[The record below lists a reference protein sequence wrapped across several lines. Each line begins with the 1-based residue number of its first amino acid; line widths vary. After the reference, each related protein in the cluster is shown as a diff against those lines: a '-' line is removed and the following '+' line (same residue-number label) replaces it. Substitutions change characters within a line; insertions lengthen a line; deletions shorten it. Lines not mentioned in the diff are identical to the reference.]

1 MLRWVNA
8 RCAGLMRRGEVA
20 VVVGQRASVERGAG
34 DVGIRDD
41 TKRFVSQ
48 ETCAALASRQ
58 YMLHGDARSRSGIG
72 CGKSTTTITGAWM
85 RSMSAASASAAKKNK
100 RQKQRGGSH
109 TDDDDHLDIDAAS
122 GSGSGDD
129 GFGTTESL
137 EAILP
142 RLESKVEDAIDA
154 MDERLRQLR
163 TGIAHPSLLSH
174 IVVECYGTTMS
185 IQDVAAVSVSDKR
198 VLSVNVFDAS
208 VVKVRCEKCGSLLL
222 Q

>member
-1 MLRWVNA
+1 
-8 RCAGLMRRGEVA
+8 
-20 VVVGQRASVERGAG
+20 
-34 DVGIRDD
+34 
-41 TKRFVSQ
+41 
-48 ETCAALASRQ
+48 
-58 YMLHGDARSRSGIG
+58 
-72 CGKSTTTITGAWM
+72 M
-85 RSMSAASASAAKKNK
+85 RSMSASASAAKKNK

-109 TDDDDHLDIDAAS
+109 DDDDDDNLDSDAAS

-129 GFGTTESL
+129 GFGTTDSL

-208 VVKVRCEKCGSLLL
+208 VVKVRCECGSHAPPPATTL
-222 Q
+222 